1 MPAYKLL
8 SYDDDGAIKVG
19 IEDDGFVFNLA
30 SEIVFHGPEFGIDGM
45 LLDTVIRRWSD
56 FELIPTKI
64 ANSPSTRAKLLDGI
78 NYAHP

>member
-8 SYDDDGAIKVG
+8 SYDDDGAIKAG
-19 IEDDGFVFNLA
+19 IEVDGFVFNLA
-30 SEIVFHGPEFGIDGM
+30 SEIAFHGPESGIDGTS
-45 LLDTVIRRWSD
+45 LDTAIRRWND
-56 FELIPTKI
+56 LELFLTKI

>member
-8 SYDDDGAIKVG
+8 SFDDDGAIKAG
-19 IEDDGFVFNLA
+19 IEDDGFIFNLA
-30 SEIVFHGPEFGIDGM
+30 SKIAFHGPEFGIDDSS
-45 LLDTVIRRWSD
+45 LDAAIRRWSD
-56 FELIPTKI
+56 LELILTKI